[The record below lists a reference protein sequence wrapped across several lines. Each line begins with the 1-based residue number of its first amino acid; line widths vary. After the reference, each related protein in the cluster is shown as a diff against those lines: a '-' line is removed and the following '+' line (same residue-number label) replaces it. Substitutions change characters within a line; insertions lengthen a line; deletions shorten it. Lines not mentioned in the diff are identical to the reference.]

1 MIEKPLSPAR
11 TLRLAAAALPL
22 SVILATPLRAE
33 DARGIPVCSGG
44 EARVIYLPA
53 GDGPPVPRK
62 ERESGCAHF
71 TCPRDRN
78 GGEPSEEDEE

>member
-11 TLRLAAAALPL
+11 ILRLAAAALPL
-22 SVILATPLRAE
+22 SVILAGPLRAE
-33 DARGIPVCSGG
+33 DARAISICSGG
-44 EARVIYLPA
+44 SERVIYLPA
-53 GDGPPVPRK
+53 GDGSPVPRK

-78 GGEPSEEDEE
+78 GGEPTEEDEE